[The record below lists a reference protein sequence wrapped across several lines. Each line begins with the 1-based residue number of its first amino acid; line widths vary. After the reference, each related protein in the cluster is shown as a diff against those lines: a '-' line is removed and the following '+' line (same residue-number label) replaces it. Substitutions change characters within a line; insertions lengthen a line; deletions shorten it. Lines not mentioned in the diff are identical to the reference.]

1 MSVAV
6 AGPELKFCS
15 DKAALTCLQP
25 ALPQRVMCILTHLP
39 QALPELPVSLQMA
52 AGLLQILMLINPVLG
67 LWEVLSGHDSVRFAW
82 QNFGSG
88 WVLQGWLL

>member
-25 ALPQRVMCILTHLP
+25 PLPQSVMCFLTHLP

-52 AGLLQILMLINPVLG
+52 AV
-67 LWEVLSGHDSVRFAW
+67 SCKFY
-82 QNFGSG
+82 
-88 WVLQGWLL
+88 